1 MNISDTERNAIY
13 RNIYLR
19 RDVRSD
25 FKPDTIP
32 DDVLMRILE
41 AAHHAPSVGFMQP
54 WDFIV
59 VKSTEIR
66 RRIKDGFEQAN
77 HEAAQLFTGERREKY
92 ESLKLEGI
100 MESALGV
107 CVTCDRQRTGKVVLG
122 KTANPEM
129 DIYST
134 VCAVHTIWLAARAE
148 NIGVGWVSIIHN
160 EVLREALHIPEHIV
174 PIAYLCMGYTTKFS
188 ETPELEK
195 KRWQSRLPLEPLL
208 HYDKW

>member
-1 MNISDTERNAIY
+1 MHISDAEREAIY

-25 FKPDTIP
+25 FRSDPIP
-32 DDVLMRILE
+32 DDVLMRILD

-59 VKSTEIR
+59 VKSKEVR
-66 RRIKDGFEQAN
+66 GQIKAGFEQAN
-77 HEAAQLFTGERREKY
+77 REAAQLFTGERREKY
-92 ESLKLEGI
+92 RSLKLEGI

-107 CVTCDRQRTGKVVLG
+107 CVTCDRQRTGQVVLG

-148 NIGVGWVSIIHN
+148 NIGVGWVSIIHD
-160 EVLREALHIPEHIV
+160 EVLKEVLHIPEHIV
-174 PIAYLCMGYTTKFS
+174 PIAYLCMGYTTRFND
-188 ETPELEK
+188 TPDLERK
-195 KRWQSRLPLEPLL
+195 QWQSRLPLEPLL
-208 HYDKW
+208 HYDEW

>member
-1 MNISDTERNAIY
+1 MHISDTEREAIY

-25 FKPDTIP
+25 FKSDPIP
-32 DDVLMRILE
+32 DDVLMRILD

-59 VKSTEIR
+59 VKSEDVR
-66 RRIKDGFEQAN
+66 RKIKEGFEQAN
-77 HEAAQLFTGERREKY
+77 QEAAQLFTGERREKY
-92 ESLKLEGI
+92 KSLKLEGI
-100 MESALGV
+100 MEAALGV
-107 CVTCDRQRTGKVVLG
+107 CVTCDRQRTGQVVLG

-148 NIGVGWVSIIHN
+148 NIGVGWVSIIHD
-160 EVLREALHIPEHIV
+160 EVLKELLHIPEHIV
-174 PIAYLCMGYTTKFS
+174 PIAYLCMGYTTRFS
-188 ETPELEK
+188 DTPDLERK
-195 KRWQSRLPLEPLL
+195 QWQSRLPLEPLL
-208 HYDKW
+208 HYDEW